1 LRIIVLDPYYAICA
15 PVDDSEERKKNVE
28 LFGDACDSFCNDP
41 QKKKDGFYMR
51 DAAIASVAA

>member
-1 LRIIVLDPYYAICA
+1 M
-15 PVDDSEERKKNVE
+15 KKNVE
-28 LFGDACDSFCNDP
+28 LCGDSCDSFSNDP